1 MYRVKQRY
9 TSNNDEKFHLLC
21 DPTMRLLVP
30 EQHVRFT
37 SINGVALS
45 DSMKPVTIEA
55 LSTVTVEG
63 EIGTARD
70 MVLDD
75 TFTGNVVVSLL
86 DGTRMISVVDNDVHQ
101 TVNTFSKPGPALCRG
116 AFVVKNGRFTA
127 TFVVPKDISFSTQ
140 RAGLFGYAASEDDR
154 YAMGVTDKVTVDGVT
169 TVVDPESTGPAMQIF
184 LDSRS
189 FLPGSIVRKSPIL
202 IVDLEDETGIN
213 TTGVGIGHD
222 IEATFDR
229 DQRTEVL
236 TPYFATSLTNS
247 RAGSVQKQI
256 FGLADGLHTVTVRAW
271 DVLNNVSWAQT
282 TFRITSSTPSI
293 VTGGLTSYPNPFSS
307 RTTIRFVHASQLPF
321 NADILIYD
329 MEGRLVREQAMRIVD
344 MQTADVDWDG
354 RDGIGAPLPS
364 GSYQAVVRLTSDQGA
379 SSFVSGK
386 LTLIR

>member
-293 VTGGLTSYPNPFSS
+293 ATGGLTSYPNPFSS